1 MHIKLMRMRLLG
13 RNIRLEIPR
22 KVQTVYIGAVEGRIS
37 RGRSRLRW
45 KDRVRMVL
53 DNSRIKKWRK
63 RMGNKESWKKT
74 MKEVKARI

>member
-1 MHIKLMRMRLLG
+1 MRLLG